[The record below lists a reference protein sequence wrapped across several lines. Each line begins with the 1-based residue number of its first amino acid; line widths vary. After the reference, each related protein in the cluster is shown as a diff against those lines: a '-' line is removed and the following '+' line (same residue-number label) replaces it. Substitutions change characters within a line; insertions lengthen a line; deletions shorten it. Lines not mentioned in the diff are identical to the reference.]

1 MELLIPWRAAKESS
15 RLDAQLA
22 KELPPG
28 HALMGIPVHA
38 LAERQDCDDVL
49 FQLNDGSGRFAVVHL
64 TYTFNV
70 SAAWPATE
78 FFSSFAAWEFDRMR
92 PDHLDFVA

>member
-1 MELLIPWRAAKESS
+1 MELLIPWLASKESS

-22 KELPPG
+22 KELPTG
-28 HALMGIPVHA
+28 HVLAGIPVHS

-49 FQLNDGSGRFAVVHL
+49 FQLDDGSGRVVVVHL
-64 TYTFNV
+64 TYSFNV

-78 FFSSFAAWEFDRMR
+78 FFPSFAAWENDRMR
-92 PDHLDFVA
+92 PDHLDFSA